1 MFFPYKK
8 KGTRKHRYKKHKIV
22 AGGNLCSMC
31 QFCKGKD
38 EEKGLTLCVGFL
50 NKGSKNIY
58 DNFNVGNPNTTNY
71 LKYKCTNEY
80 LTMMNTIN
88 EIEKRKKIHNIK

>member
-8 KGTRKHRYKKHKIV
+8 KGAKKHRYNKHKIV

-38 EEKGLTLCVGFL
+38 NDLILCNGFL
-50 NKGSKNIY
+50 NNGSKNIY
-58 DNFNVGNPNTTNY
+58 DNLNADNPNAIPY

-80 LTMMNTIN
+80 STMMNTIN